1 MINVIE
7 NKIHLATKLESKITN
22 YLKSL
27 GKKHRGKLEG
37 LNYKFKGRE
46 KLYEKAY
53 NKKIENIRDILRYT
67 FVFNDH
73 EYTEGVYKI
82 YTALDKNKDFKTKH
96 SWVKQKWCLGD
107 MYQGINTS
115 WSYKDLFVFELQFHT
130 HISHKMKTKGEL
142 HDLYDKYN
150 SDNCDNLYI
159 NSRNYKKNKC
169 HKMRIK
175 MNKIEDSIPVP
186 AELIGDKCGLD
197 IGDWYRIIKNKSKM
211 KSAKSDKKSANKSDK
226 KSAKKKTRSKSKK
239 KTRSKSRK
247 KSK

>member
-7 NKIHLATKLESKITN
+7 DRIRLANKLEPKLTK

-27 GKKHRGKLEG
+27 GKKYKGVLEG
-37 LNYKFKGRE
+37 LDYKFKGRE

-67 FVFNDH
+67 FVFDDD

-82 YTALDKNKDFKTKH
+82 YSELDKNKDFKTKH
-96 SWVKQKWCLGD
+96 SWIKQKWCLGD

-115 WSYKDLFVFELQFHT
+115 WLYKGLFIFEIQFHT
-130 HISHKMKTKGEL
+130 SISHKMKTEGEL

-150 SDNCDNLYI
+150 SDNCDNIFI
-159 NSRNYKKNKC
+159 NSSNYKKNKC

-175 MNKIEDSIPVP
+175 MNNIEDSIPIP
-186 AELIGDKCGLD
+186 RELIGENCGLD
-197 IGDWYRIIKNKSKM
+197 IGDWYRIIRIKNIIKNKTKRKSKSKNKSKS
-211 KSAKSDKKSANKSDK
+211 KSKNKS
-226 KSAKKKTRSKSKK
+226 KSKSKNKSKSKSKK
-239 KTRSKSRK
+239 
-247 KSK
+247 